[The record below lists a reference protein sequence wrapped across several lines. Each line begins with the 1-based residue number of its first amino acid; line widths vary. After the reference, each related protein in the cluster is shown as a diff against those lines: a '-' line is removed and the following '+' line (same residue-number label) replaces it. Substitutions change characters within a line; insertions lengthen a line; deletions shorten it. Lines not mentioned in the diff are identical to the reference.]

1 MHLKK
6 LELKNFRNY
15 TGLNVEFLKNTILIF
30 GDNGQGKT
38 NLLESIYYL
47 SSGKSHR
54 TSNQDELIKWGTEFS
69 LIRAEADSRLVEL
82 EFRAGNSLKIKVDR
96 VMCRKKSEFISII
109 PAVLFTPDDLKII
122 KGSPSNRREFLDDL
136 LERIYPGYQALR
148 LQYQKILNQRNSLLK
163 SIDSPAKAKEN
174 LTFEVWNENLAKHG
188 SEIIKKRSDLVSEMR
203 HNFCY
208 YMKAFFP
215 DFTSGI
221 QYVYSWDRKLS
232 DFQAASAESDRSGA
246 NGTVTPSAD
255 RTGENILKD
264 SALSQ
269 EPSQNPVTEKDTK
282 TDIAIIKQKFL
293 EKLDENLPKEISYRT
308 TVTGPHR
315 DDFIVT
321 FGEKDIR
328 SFGSQGQQ
336 RAASVSLKFCE
347 LEEIR
352 EKTMKN
358 PVLLLDDI
366 LSELDLKREKIVLDL
381 IKDKYQT
388 FITTSNINYVSHIEE
403 TGKDRVQELVVKE
416 NSISKK

>member
-1 MHLKK
+1 
-6 LELKNFRNY
+6 
-15 TGLNVEFLKNTILIF
+15 
-30 GDNGQGKT
+30 
-38 NLLESIYYL
+38 
-47 SSGKSHR
+47 
-54 TSNQDELIKWGTEFS
+54 
-69 LIRAEADSRLVEL
+69 
-82 EFRAGNSLKIKVDR
+82 
-96 VMCRKKSEFISII
+96 
-109 PAVLFTPDDLKII
+109 
-122 KGSPSNRREFLDDL
+122 
-136 LERIYPGYQALR
+136 
-148 LQYQKILNQRNSLLK
+148 
-163 SIDSPAKAKEN
+163 
-174 LTFEVWNENLAKHG
+174 
-188 SEIIKKRSDLVSEMR
+188 
-203 HNFCY
+203 
-208 YMKAFFP
+208 MKAFFP

-246 NGTVTPSAD
+246 NGTGTPSAD